1 MVIPGWVVKML
12 LSNSTEWRLSINVIG
27 IRVKSKGAPVTK
39 WQNIVTIFTNKSF
52 ILGFR
57 RYSEKCQE
65 IKQLIYTQIPD
76 SMINGLNVLIIVLRP
91 LVAWFTGPL

>member
-1 MVIPGWVVKML
+1 MVTPGWVVKML

-27 IRVKSKGAPVTK
+27 TRVKSKGAPVTK
-39 WQNIVTIFTNKSF
+39 WLNIVTIFTNMSF

-65 IKQLIYTQIPD
+65 NKQLIYTAQI
-76 SMINGLNVLIIVLRP
+76 STGLNDLSS
-91 LVAWFTGPL
+91 